1 MKIKFYTKAEL
12 KDAAGKVIFSAVA
25 GDIKDLADDQAARW
39 IRRNAALPLAEAEAK
54 EKAEAEAKA
63 KKAAET
69 MEADKE
75 AAESDKA
82 PKGKGK
88 GKAEA

>member
-1 MKIKFYTKAEL
+1 
-12 KDAAGKVIFSAVA
+12 
-25 GDIKDLADDQAARW
+25 
-39 IRRNAALPLAEAEAK
+39 
-54 EKAEAEAKA
+54 
-63 KKAAET
+63 